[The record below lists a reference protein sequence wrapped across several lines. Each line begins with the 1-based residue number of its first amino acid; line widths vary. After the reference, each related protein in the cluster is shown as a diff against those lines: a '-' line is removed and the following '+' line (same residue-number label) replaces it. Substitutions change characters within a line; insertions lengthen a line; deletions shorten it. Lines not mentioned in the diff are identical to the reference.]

1 MYTFFFLELS
11 RRVRET
17 PKAFISCTTLKT
29 QIFFGV
35 FKECMVNMLQGM
47 TSIYYILSNVLNIT
61 VPRERN
67 QLYRSSKLVKQN
79 LRSLI

>member
-1 MYTFFFLELS
+1 M
-11 RRVRET
+11 RET

-35 FKECMVNMLQGM
+35 FKECMLSIHCMVNITNIYLLLQGM
-47 TSIYYILSNVLNIT
+47 NSIYYILSNVLNIT

-79 LRSLI
+79 LRTLN